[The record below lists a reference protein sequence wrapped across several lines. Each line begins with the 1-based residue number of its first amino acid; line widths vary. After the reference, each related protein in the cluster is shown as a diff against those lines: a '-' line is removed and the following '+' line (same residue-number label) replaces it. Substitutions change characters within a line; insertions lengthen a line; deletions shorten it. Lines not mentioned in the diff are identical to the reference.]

1 MPKWIKIVLGLTI
14 TAIVV
19 FAAGGYF
26 LHRML
31 LESLPEYS
39 GVFGGNRLKN
49 DVEIY
54 FDSLAVPYIIASAEE
69 DAAYA
74 LGYLHARE
82 RMFQMDIARRA
93 GEGRLSEVFGTQT
106 VPFDKM
112 FRTVGISK
120 TAAENLKAA
129 NPATKK
135 LLNAYSNGVNYY
147 LLSERNNLP
156 IEFSILGYEPY
167 EWTPIH
173 SLIVVRM
180 IAWELNISWWTDI
193 AFANLVQ
200 KVGEKKAMELLPD
213 YPENAPTIIPPELK
227 NYPKLRASLIEVDR
241 EFRKFLGFNGTHI
254 GSNSWV
260 VNGDK
265 SVSGKP
271 VIANDPHHAFQAP
284 GKWYAAVIRAD
295 SWNVEGVT
303 LPGVPA
309 VTIGKNANIS
319 WGLTNIMADDTDFYI
334 EQIDSSGS
342 NYKLNGQWKKLIQV
356 KDTIK
361 VKDGADEVLEILY
374 THRGP
379 IVSGVH
385 LYKELYANGYDKN
398 LYISMRWSGNDASD
412 EFFAFYSLNKAS
424 NWSEFR
430 NAVKQFSV
438 PAQNFI
444 YADKSGNTGYSF
456 GGRLPVRQNVNP
468 TFIYD
473 GTTDKFDW
481 KGFVPFDELPVL
493 YNPQQNF
500 IASANNKTVKDF
512 KYHITNLWEPSSRI
526 ERITELLNGKGK
538 HSVNDFQK
546 YQLDLVSPYAK
557 EITNYLLDAFKGIKI
572 TDKNLNNAL
581 RLFDTW
587 DYKLDAYSQTASIYA
602 VFLNKLLK
610 NIFLDDL
617 GYDLYNEFCFVPNVP
632 YRTLLKLL
640 KKERS
645 MLFDNIK
652 TDRVETKNEI
662 IRESL
667 VDALTELENR
677 FGTDL
682 LKWQWGNL
690 HRVRFKH
697 FFSGENQFVDNIINI
712 GPFGIGGDGTT
723 LFNTEYM
730 FSSYNGNLKSLRQ
743 EPYENTLGPS
753 MRFIH
758 DFNEPEKFYLV
769 LTTGQSGQPLS
780 PHYKNWTEYWLTGDY
795 VVIHTDRNSIEQLK
809 DKIVLTR

>member
-1 MPKWIKIVLGLTI
+1 MPKWIKIVLGITI
-14 TAIVV
+14 TVLLIV
-19 FAAGGYF
+19 AAGGYF
-26 LHRML
+26 LHQML

-54 FDSLAVPYIIASAEE
+54 FDSLVVPYIIASTEE

-82 RMFQMDIARRA
+82 RLFQMDIARRA
-93 GEGRLSEVFGTQT
+93 GEGRLSEVFGTRT
-106 VPFDKM
+106 IPFDKM

-120 TAAENLKAA
+120 TATENFKVA
-129 NPATKK
+129 NLITKK

-147 LLSERNNLP
+147 LKSERNNLP

-167 EWTPIH
+167 EWTPMH
-173 SLIVVRM
+173 SLIIVRM

-193 AFANLVQ
+193 AFANLIQ

-227 NYPKLRASLIEVDR
+227 NYPKLRVSFIEVDR
-241 EFRKFLGFNGTHI
+241 EFRKFLGSNGTHI

-260 VNGDK
+260 INGNK

-271 VIANDPHHAFQAP
+271 VIANDPHLAFQAP

-295 SWNVEGVT
+295 NWNVEGVT

-309 VTIGKNANIS
+309 VTIGKNENIS
-319 WGLTNIMADDTDFYI
+319 WGLTNVMADDADFYI
-334 EQIDSSGS
+334 EQIDSSGN
-342 NYKLNGQWKKLIQV
+342 NYKINGQWKKLTKV

-361 VKDGADEVLEILY
+361 VKDGADELLEILY

-379 IVSGVH
+379 VVSGIH
-385 LYKELYANGYDKN
+385 LYKELYSKGYEKSLN
-398 LYISMRWSGNDASD
+398 ISMRWSGNDISD
-412 EFFAFYSLNKAS
+412 EYFAFYSLNKAS
-424 NWSEFR
+424 NWGEFR
-430 NAVKQFSV
+430 NAVKHFSV
-438 PAQNFI
+438 PAQNFV
-444 YADKSGNTGYSF
+444 YADIEGNTGYSF
-456 GGRLPVRQNVNP
+456 GGKLPIRQTVNP

-473 GTTDKFDW
+473 GTTDKYDW
-481 KGFVPFDELPVL
+481 KGFAPFEELPVL
-493 YNPQQNF
+493 YNPQQDF

-526 ERITELLNGKGK
+526 ERITELLNRKEK
-538 HSVNDFQK
+538 HSVSDFQT

-557 EITNYLLDAFKGIKI
+557 EITGYILDAFKGIKV
-572 TDKNLNNAL
+572 TDMNLKNAL
-581 RLFDTW
+581 LLFDGW
-587 DYKLDAYSQTASIYA
+587 DYKLDAYSQTTSIYA
-602 VFLNKLLK
+602 VFLDKLLK

-640 KKERS
+640 KKDRS
-645 MLFDNIK
+645 FLFDNIK
-652 TDRVETKNEI
+652 TEKVETKNEI

-697 FFSGENQFVDNIINI
+697 FFSGTNKFVDNIINI

-730 FSSYNGNLKSLRQ
+730 FSSYNGDLKSLRQ

-753 MRFIH
+753 MRFIY

-780 PHYKNWTEYWLTGDY
+780 PHYKNWTEYWLKGEY
-795 VVIHTDRNSIEQLK
+795 IVIHTDRNSIEKLK